1 MEETLSM
8 QYGRYQIIKE
18 LGKGSMGVVYE
29 AYDPLFDRR
38 VALKVLRPDRV
49 SSGAFAQRFLKEAK
63 AVGRLYHSNIVVA
76 HDKGEDHGTVYLSME
91 YIEGKPLN
99 EVLQSQKLT
108 IEEALR
114 IGVQVADALDYAHGK
129 GIVHRDI
136 KPSNI
141 IVQPDGN
148 IKITDFGIARIEDP
162 MATQQTQAGEIL
174 GTPAYMSPEQVLGQ
188 AVDGRSDLFS
198 LGVILYELLTHQR
211 PFSGESLA
219 TIFHSITHEDPR
231 KPEDLNPSL
240 PGQLAAVILK
250 CLSKEPGQ
258 RFANCRELSEALQ
271 NCLREGHPSTETI
284 TPVPANRRRA
294 PLNLPMVLMA
304 LVLLAGLAGAAVYLM
319 GGHSGKSAV
328 SDTPHTR
335 EQQPGQVS
343 QADPPA
349 SVDPTPSTQ
358 TPSGPVH
365 PQETPSQATGHPPA
379 HPGSVQNRSEAAG
392 PVETPSARGSL
403 KLDSKPVGATV
414 SIDGEHRGQ
423 TPLEVSL
430 PPGAHEVRLTL
441 PDHGDW
447 EAQVKVAENRVT
459 QIPVELIRLQ

>member
-108 IEEALR
+108 LEEALR

-231 KPEDLNPSL
+231 KPEELNPI
-240 PGQLAAVILK
+240 PAV
-250 CLSKEPGQ
+250 
-258 RFANCRELSEALQ
+258 
-271 NCLREGHPSTETI
+271 
-284 TPVPANRRRA
+284 
-294 PLNLPMVLMA
+294 
-304 LVLLAGLAGAAVYLM
+304 
-319 GGHSGKSAV
+319 
-328 SDTPHTR
+328 
-335 EQQPGQVS
+335 
-343 QADPPA
+343 
-349 SVDPTPSTQ
+349 
-358 TPSGPVH
+358 
-365 PQETPSQATGHPPA
+365 
-379 HPGSVQNRSEAAG
+379 
-392 PVETPSARGSL
+392 
-403 KLDSKPVGATV
+403 
-414 SIDGEHRGQ
+414 
-423 TPLEVSL
+423 
-430 PPGAHEVRLTL
+430 
-441 PDHGDW
+441 
-447 EAQVKVAENRVT
+447 
-459 QIPVELIRLQ
+459 

>member
-1 MEETLSM
+1 M

-99 EVLQSQKLT
+99 EVLQSQILT

-174 GTPAYMSPEQVLGQ
+174 GTPAYMSPEQVLGK

-231 KPEDLNPSL
+231 KLEALNPSL
-240 PGQLAAVILK
+240 PGQLAAVVLK
-250 CLSKEPGQ
+250 CLSKDPQQ
-258 RFANCRELSEALQ
+258 RFADCRELSEALGSV
-271 NCLREGHPSTETI
+271 LREWQLSTETI
-284 TPVPANRRRA
+284 PAVAAERPRP
-294 PLNLPMVLMA
+294 PLKLPMVLMA
-304 LVLLAGLAGAAVYLM
+304 LIVFAGLAGAAVYLM
-319 GGHSGKSAV
+319 RGHSGKSAV

-335 EQQPGQVS
+335 EQQPALDS
-343 QADPPA
+343 RAHTPA
-349 SVDPTPSTQ
+349 SPDSTPSTQ
-358 TPSGPVH
+358 TPPGPVRR
-365 PQETPSQATGHPPA
+365 QETPAQASGQPPA
-379 HPGSVQNRSEAAG
+379 PPSSVQTSSGVAR
-392 PVETPSARGSL
+392 PVETLSSLGSL
-403 KLDSKPVGATV
+403 KIESKPGGAEV
-414 SIDGEHRGQ
+414 SIDGEHRGL
-423 TPLEVSL
+423 TPLELTL

-447 EAQVKVAENRVT
+447 EAQVKVAQNRVT
-459 QIPVELIRLQ
+459 HIPVELLRLQ